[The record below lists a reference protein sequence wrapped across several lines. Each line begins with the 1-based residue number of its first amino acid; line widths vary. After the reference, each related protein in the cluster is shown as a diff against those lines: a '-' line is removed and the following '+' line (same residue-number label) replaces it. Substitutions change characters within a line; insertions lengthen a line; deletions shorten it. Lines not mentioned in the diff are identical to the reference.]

1 MLRKEMTKK
10 QPSIEAKK
18 VCITPWD
25 RLLACQSIVAYLPIS
40 VAVILL
46 FLGGSWEYFLVHAAV
61 AHYACYALTFWR
73 GGGGVNLYPPLAHC
87 DFLPAATLALPP
99 FQALPLEY
107 PPLSLV
113 LFSLALFA
121 PLHYYTVAFAIL
133 MALTIVFIY
142 WLLLCYGPRG
152 AALAFAIYMVIGA
165 WGIALG
171 RFDLV
176 PAALTLLCVIAA
188 ARKRWTYAYIAL
200 AFAFLLKIYPILF
213 LPALFIAEQQDAR
226 RFYTPR
232 QPLNLASLPGELWQT
247 LHGIRRWRWKNT
259 IIFFAIL
266 LGVTGFF
273 ALLNFQGAVLSQL
286 SYFANRP
293 VQIESTGSPILFLA
307 AHFGYPVQIVAS
319 FGSTNVVSWLERGVE
334 FVLEMLFVA
343 GYLYALSLQWRG
355 KLDLTQAFIAALLV
369 FIVTGKVFSP
379 QYLMWLIPL
388 LAYSGAFNRFW
399 LIVWVPISLLTTYIF
414 PYIYTSPLRVPVPYK
429 PDFIESV
436 TARNALLALLTL
448 AYLFNWWQ
456 ARSTRNRRRK
466 GVRSSALSEY
476 VGDREDRYSTSVPL
490 PPLQSL
496 EK

>member
-1 MLRKEMTKK
+1 
-10 QPSIEAKK
+10 
-18 VCITPWD
+18 
-25 RLLACQSIVAYLPIS
+25 

-46 FLGGSWEYFLVHAAV
+46 FLGSSWEYFLAHAAV
-61 AHYACYALTFWR
+61 ARYACYALTFWR
-73 GGGGVNLYPPLAHC
+73 GGGAVNLYPPLAHC
-87 DFLPAATLALPP
+87 DFFSASTLALPP
-99 FQALPLEY
+99 FHALPLEY

-142 WLLLCYGPRG
+142 WLLLRHGPRG
-152 AALAFAIYMVIGA
+152 SALAFAIYMIIGA
-165 WGIALG
+165 WGIAVG

-188 ARKRWTYAYIAL
+188 ERKRWTYAYIAL
-200 AFAFLLKIYPILF
+200 AFAFLLKIYPLLF
-213 LPALFIAEQQDAR
+213 LPALFIAEQQHAR

-259 IIFFAIL
+259 VIFFAIL

-273 ALLNFQGAVLSQL
+273 ALQNFQGAVLSQL

-319 FGSTNVVSWLERGVE
+319 FGSTNVVSRLEGVVE

-355 KLDLTQAFIAALLV
+355 KLDLTQAFIATLLV

-388 LAYSGAFNRFW
+388 LAYSGVFNRFW

-414 PYIYTSPLRVPVPYK
+414 PYIYIFASPLRAPVPYK
-429 PDFIESV
+429 PSFIESV

-456 ARSTRNRRRK
+456 ARSTRNRRRE

-476 VGDREDRYSTSVPL
+476 AGDREDRYAASVPF
-490 PPLQSL
+490 PPLQTL